1 MVYSAI
7 LQAQLPGDECGT
19 DFIDSPFKEIGVGG
33 GFAVEMQY
41 VKMGMN
47 NAVSKA
53 FLRCEAY
60 EALVKALAF
69 LPKGYGFKILDAW
82 RPFELQRELF
92 YAYRQK
98 IIKDFGL
105 EDKNTDEQDSFV
117 KRFVSLPNADVV
129 HPPVHTTGG
138 AVDLTVIDEEGNE
151 LPMGTDFDEF
161 TDRTQTAFYEELI
174 KGEMPSEIS
183 DNGTIA
189 RYLNNNKHYGELSD
203 KEKQMQIVFN
213 RRLLYTAMTKA
224 GFTNLPSEW
233 WHYDYYDRFYAYYT
247 GTKARYKG
255 AFALPDLTI
264 E

>member
-7 LQAQLPGDECGT
+7 LQARLPGNERGT
-19 DFIDSPFKEIGVGG
+19 DFIDSPFKEIVSGG
-33 GFAVEMQY
+33 KFVVEMQY
-41 VKMGMN
+41 VKMGMS
-47 NAVSKA
+47 NAVPKA

-60 EALVKALAF
+60 DTLIKASAF
-69 LPKGYGFKILDAW
+69 LPDGYGFKILDAW

-98 IIKDFGL
+98 IIRDFRL
-105 EDKNTDEQDSFV
+105 EGKSSDEQDSFV
-117 KRFVSLPNADVV
+117 KRFVSLPNADVT

-161 TDRTQTAFYEELI
+161 TDRTQTAYYEELV

-183 DNGTIA
+183 DNDAIA
-189 RYLNNNKHYGELSD
+189 RYLENNKHYVELSD
-203 KEKQMQIVFN
+203 KEKRMQIVFN
-213 RRLLYTAMTKA
+213 RRVLYTAMTKA

-247 GTKARYKG
+247 DTKARYKG
-255 AFALPDLTI
+255 AFALPDLII